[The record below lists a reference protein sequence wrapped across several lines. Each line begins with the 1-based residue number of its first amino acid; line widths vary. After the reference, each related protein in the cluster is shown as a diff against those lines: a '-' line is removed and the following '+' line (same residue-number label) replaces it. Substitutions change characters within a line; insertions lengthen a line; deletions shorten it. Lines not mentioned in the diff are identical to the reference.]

1 MPARRGS
8 LPAARLRSPPDRV
21 PLNSVKRLL
30 LVGGGHSHVEVVRR
44 FGAAPPR
51 GADVI
56 LVSPDRYASYS
67 GMLPGLIAGH
77 YAFHD
82 CHIDLEQLCRAARVT
97 FERAEFTAL
106 DLAKNVARCKV
117 GGERSFDLLS
127 LDIGSTPDTAAVP
140 GSLPFAVSVKPVS
153 ALLAAWETIIAA
165 ARRAPQSIA
174 IVGGG
179 AGGVELAAAMY
190 HRLQAECA
198 VASRLSLVT
207 DAPVILPA
215 HPPGVRRVFERL
227 FAQRGIALYCA
238 SRAVKVEAGVLHL
251 ESGVRLGADWIVWAT
266 AASAYA
272 WLKSS
277 GLLTDARGFV
287 AVDDTLRSASH
298 PRVFAAG
305 DCASM
310 ANRSLPKSG
319 VYAVRQ
325 GPPLAENLRRALAG
339 MPLIRYSPQ
348 RRALA
353 LISTGGRHAVAS
365 WDGMAV
371 SGHWV
376 WRWKDRI
383 DRGFVVRYRTPS
395 AA

>member
-1 MPARRGS
+1 MAAA
-8 LPAARLRSPPDRV
+8 LPAV
-21 PLNSVKRLL
+21 GNPLNGVKRLL

-44 FGAAPPR
+44 FGSSPPR

-56 LVSPDRYASYS
+56 LVSPDRYTSYS

-77 YAFHD
+77 YGFHD
-82 CHIDLEQLCRAARVT
+82 CHIDLEKLCRAARVT
-97 FERAEFTAL
+97 FERAEVTAL
-106 DLAKNVARCKV
+106 DLANNRARFKD
-117 GGERSFDLLS
+117 GGEQAFDLLS
-127 LDIGSTPDTAAVP
+127 LDIGSTPDTASVP
-140 GSLPFAVSVKPVS
+140 GSLHFAVSVKPVA
-153 ALLAAWETIIAA
+153 ALLAAWESMLAA
-165 ARRAPQSIA
+165 ARLAPQSIA

-179 AGGVELAAAMY
+179 AGGVELAAAMH
-190 HRLQAECA
+190 HRLQAEGA
-198 VASRLSLVT
+198 VASRLSIVT

-227 FAQRGIALYCA
+227 FAERGIALHCA
-238 SRAVKVEAGVLHL
+238 SRVVTIEAGVLHL
-251 ESGVRLGADWIVWAT
+251 ENGARLGAGWIVWAT
-266 AASAYA
+266 AASAHA

-277 GLLTDARGFV
+277 GLVTDARGFV
-287 AVDDTLRSASH
+287 SVNDTLRSASH
-298 PRVFAAG
+298 PHVFAAG

-348 RRALA
+348 RWALA

-365 WDGMAV
+365 WGGMAL
-371 SGHWV
+371 SGRWV

-383 DRGFVVRYRTPS
+383 DRGFVVRYQTPS